1 MTLGTRLLLLART
14 AAAAVGMLNA
24 QSSAPRPEFEVASI
38 RPNIEGGPVVFMG
51 QKSPGTFSA
60 QNETLQNL
68 IQEAYGVTSEQ
79 RNWLPFP
86 VPFGQAV
93 QILGGP
99 DWMGSDRYD
108 ITAKSNAVP
117 VEGQRT
123 MHAMERLQ
131 SEMDLMLR
139 TLLEQRFGLKVH
151 WETRDLPVYELTLA
165 KAGKLRQGSCT
176 TFSPD
181 SPLAASGP
189 GRQSPNYCGSSRLRR
204 KGLDWTL
211 DGTAIKMTELAGT
224 LSNLI
229 GNRPIMDKT
238 GYAGTFDVHL
248 QWTPGPGERGAPDV
262 PASSFEQDPYNVP
275 ASIFTALWEQLGL
288 KLKAGRGPVEVLI
301 VDHAEKPSAN

>member
-1 MTLGTRLLLLART
+1 MACPTLIRRYSRGMTSGTRLMLLARV
-14 AAAAVGMLNA
+14 AAAAAGMLNA
-24 QSSAPRPEFEVASI
+24 QSSASRPEFEVASI
-38 RPNIEGGPVVFMG
+38 KPNIDGGPVVFMG

-99 DWMGSDRYD
+99 AWLGSDRYD
-108 ITAKSNAVP
+108 ITAKSDAVP

-123 MHAMERLQ
+123 IQAMEKLQ
-131 SEMDLMLR
+131 AEMDLMLR
-139 TLLEQRFGLKVH
+139 TLLERRFQLKVH
-151 WETRDLPVYELTLA
+151 WETKDLPVYELTLA
-165 KAGKLRQGSCT
+165 KAGKLRRGSCT
-176 TFSPD
+176 TFNPD
-181 SPLAASGP
+181 SPQPSSGP
-189 GRQSPNYCGSSRLRR
+189 SGQSPNYCGSQKLRR

-229 GNRPIMDKT
+229 GSRPVMDKT
-238 GYAGTFDVHL
+238 GYAETFGAHL
-248 QWTPGPGERGAPDV
+248 QWTPGPGERGATDV
-262 PASSFEQDPYNVP
+262 PPSSFEQAPNLSRAQTTFP
-275 ASIFTALWEQLGL
+275 HPFSPSCGNSWE
-288 KLKAGRGPVEVLI
+288 
-301 VDHAEKPSAN
+301 